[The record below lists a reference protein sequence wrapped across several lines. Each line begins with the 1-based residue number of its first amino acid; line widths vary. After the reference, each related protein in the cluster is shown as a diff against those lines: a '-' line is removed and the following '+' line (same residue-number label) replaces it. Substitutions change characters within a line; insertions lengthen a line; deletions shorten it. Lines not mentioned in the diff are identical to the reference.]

1 MPRAIS
7 SMIPINQGPRRFRI
21 CVSVPSRFQSPYLIS
36 QAGFVACHQFVALE
50 RQDLLRIAAPG
61 ATVLLNVPYSA
72 DEIWAKL
79 SRPVQQTFIDKKLRL
94 FVIDASAVA
103 REVGLGSRTNTILQT
118 CFFAISG
125 VLPREKAVGY
135 IKDAIHKT
143 YDRKGQSVI
152 DKNFAAVDGTLARL
166 SEAKIPAAVTSRIE
180 LPALVPADAPN
191 FVRTVTARIFAGLG
205 DQIPVSA
212 IPADGTFP
220 SGTAAFEK
228 RNVSETIPVWRE
240 DLCVQCGQCSFVCPH
255 SVIRAKYY
263 HEDRLSGAPA
273 AFKSAPVNAR
283 GYPETRFSLQFYVE
297 DCTGCGLCVEA
308 CPETSMREADVKAIN
323 MADKL
328 PLLAAER
335 DNIAFFETLP
345 VNDRARVDF
354 ADVRGV
360 QFLEPLFEF
369 SGACGGCGETPYL
382 KLLSQLFGD
391 RAQIANATGCSSIYG
406 GNLPV
411 TPWTKDA
418 EGRGPAWSNSLF
430 EDNAEFG
437 LGFRLAADKHLELAL
452 TLMAALADKIG
463 PDLAAAI
470 ASAPQI
476 KESDIR
482 AQRIRVAQL
491 KTKLLGIEEPQAL
504 DLLSVVDHLVRR
516 SIWIVGGDGWAYDI
530 GYGGLDHVLA
540 TGRDV
545 NVLVLDTEVYS
556 NTGGQA
562 SKATPLGAVAKFAAS
577 GKRTARKDLA
587 LQAIAYGNVYVAQV
601 AMGANPQHTLQAF
614 REAEAYAGPSLI
626 LAYSHCIAHGID
638 MRFGMK
644 QQDLAAASGYWPLFR
659 FNPMMRTVGENPFIL
674 DSPRP
679 RIPLKSYAYNEL
691 RYSSLAH
698 SRPEEAETLLAMA
711 QAAVTEKY
719 RQYEDLARRDG
730 GRFHPD
736 ARPANVRPATPAQ
749 VGLRRPGTT

>member
-1 MPRAIS
+1 
-7 SMIPINQGPRRFRI
+7 
-21 CVSVPSRFQSPYLIS
+21 
-36 QAGFVACHQFVALE
+36 
-50 RQDLLRIAAPG
+50 
-61 ATVLLNVPYSA
+61 
-72 DEIWAKL
+72 
-79 SRPVQQTFIDKKLRL
+79 VQQTFIDKKLRL

-125 VLPREKAVGY
+125 VLPREKAIGY
-135 IKDAIHKT
+135 IKESIGKT
-143 YDRKGQSVI
+143 YARKGQSVV

-166 SEAKIPAAVTSRIE
+166 GEAAVPANVTSQIAV
-180 LPALVPADAPN
+180 PALAPANAPD

-205 DQIPVSA
+205 DEIPVSA
-212 IPADGTFP
+212 IPVDGTFP

-228 RNVSETIPVWRE
+228 RNLSDIVPVWRE

-263 HEDRLSGAPA
+263 HEDRLAGAPDG
-273 AFKSAPVNAR
+273 FKSVPVNAR
-283 GYPETRFSLQFYVE
+283 GYPEARFTLQFYVE

-308 CPETSMREADVKAIN
+308 CPETSPREADVKAIN
-323 MADKL
+323 MADKA
-328 PLLAAER
+328 PLLTAER
-335 DNIAFFETLP
+335 GAIAFFETLP

-354 ADVRGV
+354 GDVRGV
-360 QFLEPLFEF
+360 QFLQPLFEF
-369 SGACGGCGETPYL
+369 PGACGGCGETPYL

-411 TPWTKDA
+411 TPWSKDG

-437 LGFRLAADKHLELAL
+437 LGFRLAADKHLALAL
-452 TLMAALADKIG
+452 SLLAGLADKVG
-463 PDLAAAI
+463 RDLADAI
-470 ASAPQI
+470 AKAPQI

-491 KTKLLGIEEPQAL
+491 KARLLAINEPNAL

-540 TGRDV
+540 TARDV

-562 SKATPLGAVAKFAAS
+562 SKATPLGAVAKFASS

-587 LQAIAYGNVYVAQV
+587 MQAIAYGNVYVAQV
-601 AMGANPQHTLQAF
+601 AMGANPQQTLQAF

-638 MRFGMK
+638 MRHGM
-644 QQDLAAASGYWPLFR
+644 QQQNLAAASGYWPLFR
-659 FNPMMRTVGENPFIL
+659 FNPVMRTVGENPFIL

-679 RIPLKSYAYNEL
+679 RIPLKAYAYNEL
-691 RYSSLAH
+691 RYSSLAR
-698 SRPEEAETLLAMA
+698 SRPEEADALLVMA

-719 RQYEDLARRDG
+719 REYEELARRDG
-730 GRFHPD
+730 SRFHPD
-736 ARPANVRPATPAQ
+736 ARGAGAQ
-749 VGLRRPGTT
+749 PSSPKTEAPRHRDQAILASGE

>member
-1 MPRAIS
+1 M
-7 SMIPINQGPRRFRI
+7 
-21 CVSVPSRFQSPYLIS
+21 
-36 QAGFVACHQFVALE
+36 ACHQFVALE
-50 RQDLLRIAAPG
+50 RQDLLRVAAPG
-61 ATVLLNVPYSA
+61 ATVLLNAPYSA
-72 DEIWAKL
+72 AEIWDRL
-79 SRPVQQTFIDKKLRL
+79 PRPVQQTFIDKKLRL

-125 VLPREKAVGY
+125 VLPREKAIGY
-135 IKDAIHKT
+135 IKEAIRKT
-143 YDRKGQSVI
+143 YARKGQSVI

-166 SEAKIPAAVTSRIE
+166 SEAPVPANVTSRIDM
-180 LPALVPADAPN
+180 PALAPANAPD

-228 RNVSETIPVWRE
+228 RNLSDTVPVWRE

-263 HEDRLSGAPA
+263 HEDRLAGAPDG
-273 AFKSAPVNAR
+273 FKSAPVNAR
-283 GYPETRFSLQFYVE
+283 GYPEARFTLQFYVE

-308 CPETSMREADVKAIN
+308 CPETSPREADVKAIN
-323 MADKL
+323 MADKA
-328 PLLAAER
+328 PLLTAER
-335 DNIAFFETLP
+335 GAIAFFETLP

-354 ADVRGV
+354 GDVRGV
-360 QFLEPLFEF
+360 QFLQPLFEF
-369 SGACGGCGETPYL
+369 PGACGGCGETPYL

-411 TPWTKDA
+411 TPWTKDG

-437 LGFRLAADKHLELAL
+437 LGFRLAADKHLALAL
-452 TLMAALADKIG
+452 SLLAGLADKVG
-463 PDLAAAI
+463 QDLAEAI
-470 ASAPQI
+470 AKAPQI

-491 KTKLLGIEEPQAL
+491 KTRLLTINEPNAL

-540 TGRDV
+540 TARDV

-562 SKATPLGAVAKFAAS
+562 SKATPLGAVAKFASS

-601 AMGANPQHTLQAF
+601 AMGANPQQTLQAF

-638 MRFGMK
+638 MRYRHEAAGPGGR
-644 QQDLAAASGYWPLFR
+644 QRLLAAVPLQPDDAHCRRESVYPRLAAA
-659 FNPMMRTVGENPFIL
+659 
-674 DSPRP
+674 
-679 RIPLKSYAYNEL
+679 
-691 RYSSLAH
+691 AH
-698 SRPEEAETLLAMA
+698 SAEGVRLQRASLQFAGALTA
-711 QAAVTEKY
+711 
-719 RQYEDLARRDG
+719 G
-730 GRFHPD
+730 G
-736 ARPANVRPATPAQ
+736 
-749 VGLRRPGTT
+749 G